1 MIAGRPSVTIR
12 LLGDFLA
19 GGRLGR
25 APGLCRRQKK
35 WQMLPAPPLAGS
47 EHLPL
52 GVKSYGSQLYLCQ
65 QHLRRPSIMRRIFFK
80 DGLWQE
86 AGLQEEP
93 ELDGPRAPSI
103 IFTGSCQ
110 PDRWRLSLL
119 SLSDK
124 RWQTR
129 SRRFVLMGSH
139 VLLNNPVR
147 WHETWGGNKTAWLLI
162 RGWKHFFIAN
172 KPEEDTRW
180 TKTYLTYC

>member
-25 APGLCRRQKK
+25 APGLWCRQKK
-35 WQMLPAPPLAGS
+35 WQMLTAPPLAGS
-47 EHLPL
+47 KHLLL

-65 QHLRRPSIMRRIFFK
+65 QHLRRPSIMRLIFFK

-93 ELDGPRAPSI
+93 QLDGPRAQSSSQGAASLI
-103 IFTGSCQ
+103 DGGWVFCHCQ
-110 PDRWRLSLL
+110 TNGDRPDR
-119 SLSDK
+119 DV
-124 RWQTR
+124 
-129 SRRFVLMGSH
+129 VLIGSH
-139 VLLNNPVR
+139 VLLNNPVK

-162 RGWKHFFIAN
+162 RGWKHFSIAN
-172 KPEEDTRW
+172 KPEEDMRW